1 MAGTQISAE
10 SAAQP
15 GSTILGKWRQE
26 REAARAEASVGV
38 SKIVPGTEMYD
49 VMTGGLGPMAGV
61 HVTPASAMAV
71 SAVFASVALIAGA
84 VSSLPFHIY
93 KRGEKVRT
101 RYDSDLWW
109 LFNESPWGT
118 FTAASAWSW
127 AVQSVLLRADGFQRI
142 HRASRYSNTIT
153 GFEPLH
159 PEAVFPYKAP
169 GEPLLYLV
177 ATDTGRIDT
186 VLQEDMLH
194 FPGIGFDGVRSLT
207 PIRAALRSS
216 AGIALAADTYAASFF
231 QNGARPDFALS
242 TDKPL
247 SKEQVESL
255 RETWIRRHSGPSA
268 AHAPAVLQ
276 GGLKIEQL
284 TMTAE
289 DAQLLGTRQ
298 YQTEEIARIFGV
310 PPHMIGHTSKTS
322 SWGTGVEQQSIGFV
336 RYTLMRHLDQIR
348 QEVNRKVW
356 PRSRLFFAEHELG
369 ALLEG
374 DSKAQSEAF
383 SKALGGPGAQGYMSV
398 NEVRRL
404 KNLPPRDGHDD
415 IPRAGGAAAAVAAPQ
430 APEDPETTDP
440 PESTGIDEE
449 SETT

>member
-1 MAGTQISAE
+1 MAADLSHAGRG
-10 SAAQP
+10 AQP
-15 GSTILGKWRQE
+15 GSAILTKWRDE
-26 REAARAEASVGV
+26 REAARVSASTGV
-38 SKIVPGTEMYD
+38 SKVVPGTEMYD
-49 VMTGGLGPMAGV
+49 VLTGGLGPMAGV

-71 SAVFASVALIAGA
+71 SAVYASVALIAGA
-84 VSSLPFHIY
+84 ISSLPFHIY
-93 KRGEKVRT
+93 KRGGESRT
-101 RYDSDLWW
+101 RYDSDMWW
-109 LFNESPWGT
+109 LFNESPWPAW
-118 FTAASAWSW
+118 TAASAWSW
-127 AVQSVLLRADGFQRI
+127 SSQSVLLRADGFKRI

-159 PEAVFPYKAP
+159 PDAVFPYKAP

-216 AGIALAADTYAASFF
+216 AGIALAADTFAAAFF

-242 TDKPL
+242 TDGKL
-247 SKEQVESL
+247 TQEQVDTL

-404 KNLPPRDGHDD
+404 KNLPPVVGHDD
-415 IPRAGGAAAAVAAPQ
+415 IPRAGGSVTAAPK
-430 APEDPETTDP
+430 ESEENDP
-440 PESTGIDEE
+440 PEQTDNDEE
-449 SETT
+449 RETTS

>member
-1 MAGTQISAE
+1 MAGTLN
-10 SAAQP
+10 SAAPAMQP
-15 GSTILGKWRQE
+15 GSTILGKWKQE
-26 REAARAEASVGV
+26 REAARASASTGV

-49 VMTGGLGPMAGV
+49 VLTGGLGPMAGV

-71 SAVFASVALIAGA
+71 SAVYASVALIAGA
-84 VSSLPFHIY
+84 ISSLPFHIY
-93 KRGEKVRT
+93 KRGGESRT
-101 RYDSDLWW
+101 RYDSDMWW
-109 LFNESPWGT
+109 LFNESPWPAW
-118 FTAASAWSW
+118 TAASAWSW
-127 AVQSVLLRADGFQRI
+127 SSQSVLLRADGFKRI
-142 HRASRYSNTIT
+142 HRASRYSNTII

-159 PEAVFPYKAP
+159 PDAVFPYKAP

-216 AGIALAADTYAASFF
+216 AGIALAADTYAAAFF

-242 TDKPL
+242 TEGKL
-247 SKEQVESL
+247 TQEQVDTL

-404 KNLPPRDGHDD
+404 KNLPPVAGHDE
-415 IPRAGGAAAAVAAPQ
+415 IPRAGGSVTAAPKE
-430 APEDPETTDP
+430 PEETDP
-440 PESTGIDEE
+440 PEQTDNDEE
-449 SETT
+449 RETTS

>member
-1 MAGTQISAE
+1 MTGNVSNAVV
-10 SAAQP
+10 AAQP
-15 GSTILGKWRQE
+15 GSRILGEWMKE
-26 REAARAEASVGV
+26 REAARASASVGV

-49 VMTGGLGPMAGV
+49 VLTGGIGPMAGV
-61 HVTPASAMAV
+61 HVTPLSAMTV
-71 SAVFASVALIAGA
+71 SAVYASVALIGGA
-84 VSSLPFHIY
+84 VASLPFHLY

-101 RYDSDLWW
+101 RYESDLWW

-118 FTAASAWSW
+118 WTAASAWSW
-127 AVQSVLLRADGFQRI
+127 VMQSVLLRADGFQRI

-159 PEAVFPYKAP
+159 PDAVLPYKAP
-169 GEPLLYLV
+169 GEPLIYLV

-216 AGIALAADTYAASFF
+216 AGIAIAADAYAAAFF

-242 TDKPL
+242 TEGSLKQ
-247 SKEQVESL
+247 EQIDSL
-255 RETWIRRHSGPSA
+255 RESWIRRHTGPSA
-268 AHAPAVLQ
+268 AHMPAVLQ

-284 TMTAE
+284 TMSAE

-310 PPHMIGHTSKTS
+310 PPHMIGHTSKTT

-356 PRSRLFFAEHELG
+356 PRSRIFFAEHSLE

-374 DSKAQSEAF
+374 DSKAQSEFLA
-383 SKALGGPGAQGYMSV
+383 KALGGPGAQGYMSV

-404 KNLPPRDGHDD
+404 KNMPPVAGFDE
-415 IPRAGGAAAAVAAPQ
+415 IARAGGSAAP
-430 APEDPETTDP
+430 APTPGGQESSERPGP
-440 PESTGIDEE
+440 PDDDEE
-449 SETT
+449 SESTS